1 VVAGAGFIGLEMGS
15 VWRRLGAQVTVMEM
29 LPNIL
34 PTLDRQT
41 ADTIYRSL
49 RKQGIQFKFST
60 KIKAMRMEGD
70 AAIVQY
76 SGEDGD
82 GELSCDCL
90 LVAVG
95 RRPLTAGLGLEEAGI
110 KLDDKGRVIIDE
122 DYQSSIQGIYAVGD
136 LVPGPMLA
144 HKASE
149 EGVVCVER
157 MAGQRPVVE
166 YDYIPGVIYTWPE
179 GAGVGRTEDQLKE
192 SGVAY
197 KTGKFN
203 FSALGRARCMD
214 ETEGFVKI
222 IADAESDRVLG
233 VHVVG
238 PRASDLIAE
247 GVAVMSFGGTARDIA
262 LTCHAH
268 PTLSEAFKEA
278 ALDVHK
284 EAIHA

>member
-1 VVAGAGFIGLEMGS
+1 
-15 VWRRLGAQVTVMEM
+15 
-29 LPNIL
+29 
-34 PTLDRQT
+34 
-41 ADTIYRSL
+41 
-49 RKQGIQFKFST
+49 
-60 KIKAMRMEGD
+60 
-70 AAIVQY
+70 
-76 SGEDGD
+76 
-82 GELSCDCL
+82 
-90 LVAVG
+90 
-95 RRPLTAGLGLEEAGI
+95 
-110 KLDDKGRVIIDE
+110 
-122 DYQSSIQGIYAVGD
+122 
-136 LVPGPMLA
+136 MLA

-149 EGVVCVER
+149 EGVVCAER

-192 SGVAY
+192 SGVDY

-222 IADAESDRVLG
+222 IADAENDRILG
-233 VHVVG
+233 VHIVG

-284 EAIHA
+284 EAIHG